1 VAAQTIARFTAR
13 FDSARSLLAD
23 EAAFWLVVHMI
34 EIIGEAAR
42 HVSAETRAQLPLP
55 WVQIVAM
62 RNRVAHGYFEINEV
76 IVWRT
81 ATLEV
86 PVIANAIDAFL
97 EREERGE

>member
-1 VAAQTIARFTAR
+1 
-13 FDSARSLLAD
+13 
-23 EAAFWLVVHMI
+23 MI
-34 EIIGEAAR
+34 EIIGEAAG
-42 HVSAETRAQLPLP
+42 HVSPETRAQLPLP

-86 PVIANAIDAFL
+86 PVLAYAIDAFL